1 MMVRV
6 EKPSLPCLEQVM
18 DRPERFP
25 RTMLDICQQDDI
37 DILVGVVT
45 NHCAHASIVAL
56 FLREHDFTSTINSE
70 LYPISVH
77 LLPVILHMVEHL
89 GSEEGCRRL
98 GREQGACFH
107 LPEKP
112 VQIAGGSVCTAIGR
126 SDGWKSIDI
135 FLPGHNSPMLITE
148 WIAPLGDILIYV
160 VHAEEIRVEHSSGCE
175 NMPAYIV
182 PIGQTA
188 CLFDEQAQQHIAA
201 ITVATSLARLEI
213 GGLVRKLREKVSGLG
228 DRIVGSSLPN
238 IRVILPALFFSIIRD
253 T

>member
-1 MMVRV
+1 
-6 EKPSLPCLEQVM
+6 M
-18 DRPERFP
+18 DRPDRFP
-25 RTMLDICQQDDI
+25 RTILDICQEDDI
-37 DILVGVVT
+37 DILVWVVT
-45 NHCAHASIVAL
+45 NHIAQASVVAV
-56 FLREHDFTSTINSE
+56 FLRKNDVSGPINSE
-70 LYPISVH
+70 FYPISVH

-160 VHAEEIRVEHSSGCE
+160 VHAEEIRVEHSSRGE
-175 NMPAYIV
+175 DLLAHVV
-182 PIGQTA
+182 PKGQTA

-201 ITVATSLARLEI
+201 ITVATSLARREI
-213 GGLVRKLREKVSGLG
+213 GGLVRKLGEKVSGLG
-228 DRIVGSSLPN
+228 DRIVGSGLPD
-238 IRVILPALFFSIIRD
+238 IRVPLPALFFSIIRD
-253 T
+253 P